1 MITAGMLM
9 NFTLHVI
16 LPDKDSVNLQN
27 YGPLTLSISSEEKG
41 LGNKRL
47 GKSAVGLLLMMLWK
61 RVICSKFL
69 ILL

>member
-47 GKSAVGLLLMMLWK
+47 GRSAVGLLLMMLWK